1 MNGMVEI
8 RLHGREADVA
18 EMVAWLESL
27 GARFGGRIYQD
38 RGGTGEVRAYGKAY
52 GDELRMPAVEVAAEV
67 EGQEGIAAGKGYPEL
82 GR

>member
-52 GDELRMPAVEVAAEV
+52 GDELRMPAVEVVAEV
-67 EGQEGIAAGKGYPEL
+67 ESQEKIAADRSYLKL
-82 GR
+82 QR